1 MQDFQGISVPCGQ
14 DSNGLPIGMQIIGDC
29 FKEKK
34 IIRAAYTFEQAKNS
48 YDRCDVAKARD

>member
-1 MQDFQGISVPCGQ
+1 
-14 DSNGLPIGMQIIGDC
+14 MQIIGDC
-29 FKEKK
+29 FKEKN